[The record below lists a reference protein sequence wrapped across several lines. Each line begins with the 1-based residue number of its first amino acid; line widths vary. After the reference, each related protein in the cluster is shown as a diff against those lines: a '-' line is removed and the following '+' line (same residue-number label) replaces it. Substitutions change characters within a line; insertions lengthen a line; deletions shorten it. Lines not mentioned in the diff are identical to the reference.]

1 MLCDLEGKT
10 GQITEV
16 HCFISHTA
24 PTKKGEDKQGKDKRE
39 EGWKGGGKG
48 GEEGGRVERRGVGR
62 GGHEMRWEEQSD
74 DRNKNKNDNK
84 REKIRRCGRV
94 RRT

>member
-1 MLCDLEGKT
+1 MTLKERQVKSLRC
-10 GQITEV
+10 
-16 HCFISHTA
+16 TA
-24 PTKKGEDKQGKDKRE
+24 SSVIQHQQRKERTSKGRIREKKGGK
-39 EGWKGGGKG
+39 
-48 GEEGGRVERRGVGR
+48 EGGRVERRGVGR